1 MKEKIAKV
9 VKREVILEDIKGKE
23 IKLIFLDNDDYDTEE
38 KITHNLLTSYEQR
51 IKGICEL
58 ESE

>member
-1 MKEKIAKV
+1 MEMTKVEKN
-9 VKREVILEDIKGKE
+9 EVILKDVKGKK
-23 IKLIFLDNDDYDTEE
+23 IRIIFSENDDYDTAE

>member
-1 MKEKIAKV
+1 MKEKISKV
-9 VKREVILEDIKGKE
+9 VKHEVILEDIKGKE
-23 IKLIFLDNDDYDTEE
+23 IKLIFLDKDDYDTEE

-58 ESE
+58 ENE